1 MKLIVIDMQKGI
13 VEDDEL
19 FRRESLLEN
28 AAKIIAAARENGV
41 EVIYVQH
48 DDGPES
54 GLSVKNASSR
64 KKAAALPTKL
74 LPIIWSSRETT
85 R

>member
-28 AAKIIAAARENGV
+28 AAKIIAAAANRPSNTILFFIV
-41 EVIYVQH
+41 SAPFH
-48 DDGPES
+48 
-54 GLSVKNASSR
+54 
-64 KKAAALPTKL
+64 
-74 LPIIWSSRETT
+74 
-85 R
+85 

>member
-28 AAKIIAAARENGV
+28 AAKIIEAARENGQV
-41 EVIYVQH
+41 VM
-48 DDGPES
+48 
-54 GLSVKNASSR
+54 R
-64 KKAAALPTKL
+64 KTL
-74 LPIIWSSRETT
+74 
-85 R
+85 